1 MEDKINNEIPEEQF
15 QKLTPEQKKTIW
27 EWMKYL
33 GKSLL
38 TAILKK
44 LTGVV

>member
-1 MEDKINNEIPEEQF
+1 MEDELKKEIPEEQF

-27 EWMKYL
+27 EWVKYL
-33 GKSLL
+33 GKNLL